1 MEVLQEK
8 NMEKQDTQRLCN
20 LIETIYPN
28 AKQQP
33 RTPADLEAWTL
44 VLEPWAYEDVKK
56 AVIVRARENRFYPDV
71 YELAALLPKPETPMP
86 EPSDA
91 YLEKFYAKAGE
102 QHERWHE
109 TGIPTPSEAKKQGM
123 TYAAWCALADMRGI

>member
-1 MEVLQEK
+1 
-8 NMEKQDTQRLCN
+8 MEKKDTQRLFN

-28 AKQQP
+28 ARQQP

-44 VLEPWAYEDVKK
+44 VLAPWSYEDVKQ

-71 YELAALLPKPETPMP
+71 YELAALLPKPETPKAEESPMP

-91 YLEKFYAKAGE
+91 YLEKFYAKCEAL
-102 QHERWHE
+102 HERWKAA
-109 TGIPTPSEAKKQGM
+109 GVPTPSEAKKQGM
-123 TYAAWCALADMRGI
+123 TYAGWEAMAKGADV

>member
-1 MEVLQEK
+1 
-8 NMEKQDTQRLCN
+8 MEKQDTRRLFS

-33 RTPADLEAWTL
+33 RTPVDLEAWTL
-44 VLEPWAYEDVKK
+44 VLAPWDYEDVKQ

-71 YELAALLPKPETPMP
+71 YELVPFLPKLEKPNAEEAPMP

-109 TGIPTPSEAKKQGM
+109 AGIPTPSEAKKQGM
-123 TYAAWCALADMRGI
+123 TYAAWCALADMRGV